1 MPSSAIVRA
10 PPIAVVLPPRE
21 SFSPAAAGAIALM
34 VERLHARTGAFAPV
48 VLGMPPPDPPFA
60 GIAFEPVR
68 PAFRPMAFGAR
79 YATGVLRALRGL
91 DPALIEVHNRPDLAR
106 FLAGKFAERPVV
118 LFLHNDPQGMPACR
132 TPAARADLL
141 ARLGGVAVVSAF
153 LRQRFL
159 EGITSRAASP
169 VAVIPNALDLTR
181 LPPPAP
187 FEARAREILFAGRV
201 VADKGADQFV
211 AACARALPQLPG
223 WQARMIGADRF
234 GSDSPETP
242 FLARLRPLAAA
253 GGVRMEGYQPHTAVL
268 ATMAR
273 AAIVVVPSRWAE
285 PFGLSALE
293 AMASG
298 AALIT
303 TRRGALADIAA
314 DAALYADPEDS
325 AALAAAI
332 VSLATDE
339 PRREALA
346 RAGKRRAQDFAL
358 PSIAVQLDG
367 FRAECLRGATE
378 NYGVSR

>member
-1 MPSSAIVRA
+1 MSAPEIARPSSIAI
-10 PPIAVVLPPRE
+10 VLPPRE
-21 SFSPAAAGAIALM
+21 NFSPASAGAIALM
-34 VERLHARTGAFAPV
+34 VERLHARPGAFAPV
-48 VLGMPPPDPPFA
+48 VFGMPPPDPPFA
-60 GIAFEPVR
+60 GVPFIPVR
-68 PAFRPMAFGAR
+68 PVFRPMAFGAR
-79 YATGVLRALRGL
+79 YAAGVLRALRAR

-106 FLAGKFAERPVV
+106 FLAGKFADRPVV
-118 LFLHNDPQGMPACR
+118 LFLHNDPQAMPSCR
-132 TPAARADLL
+132 TRRARADLL
-141 ARLGGVAVVSAF
+141 ARLGGLAVVSEF
-153 LRQRFL
+153 LRGRFL
-159 EGITSRAASP
+159 EGITSPSGAP
-169 VAVIPNALDLTR
+169 VVVIPNALDLTR

-187 FEARAREILFAGRV
+187 LGARAREILFAGRV

-211 AACARALPQLPG
+211 AACACALPQLPG

-253 GGVRMEGYQPHTAVL
+253 GGVRMEGYQPHAAVL
-268 ATMAR
+268 AAMAR

-314 DAALYADPEDS
+314 DAALYVDPEDS

-332 VSLATDE
+332 VTLATDE

-346 RAGKRRAQDFAL
+346 QAGKRRAQDFAL
-358 PSIAVQLDG
+358 PSIAAQLQG
-367 FRAECLRGATE
+367 FRAETLRGAPA
-378 NYGVSR
+378 NAGLSR